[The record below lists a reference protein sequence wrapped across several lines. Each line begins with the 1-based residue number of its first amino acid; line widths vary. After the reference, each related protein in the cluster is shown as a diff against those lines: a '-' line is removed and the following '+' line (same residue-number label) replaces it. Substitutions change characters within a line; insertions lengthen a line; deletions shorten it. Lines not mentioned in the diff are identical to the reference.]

1 MKRFFT
7 FLTMVGLMLA
17 LSQPVV
23 AQEQGRWQ
31 VKGGVGWF
39 SLPDVFGSLVAGLG
53 SIDTTEGVEHK
64 GFAPM
69 LNPNVEVY
77 CGINDWFA
85 LGGSLAL
92 GYMSFGSKFVETG
105 ALSKSS
111 TALYP
116 TLCIGAQT
124 RYFSTGKFSMYGS
137 WGAGVMALISN
148 QKTPEENNIQVG
160 VIPMVNLYPLSLS
173 YGGSTG
179 GFLEAGWGAKGF
191 VNVGVYHNF

>member
-39 SLPDVFGSLVAGLG
+39 SLPDIFGSLVAGLG

-64 GFAPM
+64 EFATM

-105 ALSKSS
+105 ALQASR
-111 TALYP
+111 T
-116 TLCIGAQT
+116 
-124 RYFSTGKFSMYGS
+124 
-137 WGAGVMALISN
+137 
-148 QKTPEENNIQVG
+148 
-160 VIPMVNLYPLSLS
+160 
-173 YGGSTG
+173 
-179 GFLEAGWGAKGF
+179 
-191 VNVGVYHNF
+191 